1 MKNVSIRWITW
12 MVILLLTSCKDQTP
26 EPNNDMVASQVILTR
41 IEGVTI
47 VNGRLRFSSQEIYKQ
62 VLQQLHLLKYSQLA
76 QWERQNLPGFTSM
89 RAAYE
94 NLTEADMQKIAQQN
108 SNEGYEGFL
117 TIIGNGDNQEVV
129 MNVDVGFVGTLINRD
144 GLLQIDKK
152 IIKAGYSET
161 KVAETSSEEDLKQ
174 LLASNWK
181 NEGNRKIETYPVI
194 RSLIPLN
201 NARTTGREATC
212 EDRYKSDRRF
222 KTELWITNLAPIYTG
237 AGARAK
243 HQNRFMRIW
252 WSDNAPE
259 IRLQVEGNF
268 IKLNAG
274 LCLFGGCDEYEFVR
288 YDSDVQYDQSIIE
301 WVWKDNF
308 APGFDERYDASATV
322 TSSGIGDDGGLHGC
336 SVQ

>member
-1 MKNVSIRWITW
+1 
-12 MVILLLTSCKDQTP
+12 
-26 EPNNDMVASQVILTR
+26 
-41 IEGVTI
+41 
-47 VNGRLRFSSQEIYKQ
+47 
-62 VLQQLHLLKYSQLA
+62 
-76 QWERQNLPGFTSM
+76 M

-117 TIIGNGDNQEVV
+117 TIIGNGDNQELV

-161 KVAETSSEEDLKQ
+161 KVTETSNEEDLKR
-174 LLASNWK
+174 LMASNWK
-181 NEGNRKIETYPVI
+181 NGGNRKIETFPVI

-212 EDRYKSDRRF
+212 EDRYKTDRRF